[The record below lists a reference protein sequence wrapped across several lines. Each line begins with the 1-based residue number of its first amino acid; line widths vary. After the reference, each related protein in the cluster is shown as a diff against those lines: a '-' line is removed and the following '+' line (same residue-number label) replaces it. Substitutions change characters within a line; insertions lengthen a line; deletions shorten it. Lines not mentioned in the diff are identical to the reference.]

1 MYNREWRGGNMILYI
16 FRHGISENSN
26 SEGDQARRLTD
37 KGRKKV
43 KEVMKFV
50 KNKINPAVILTSP
63 YTRAVQTAEIAAKV
77 LDKKNAVELCDG
89 LLPRKNNED
98 TLSELAAREE
108 SEIMI
113 VGHNPHLSHLASDVT
128 SSGKAEFKLKK
139 ASVTCIGFEGLPGF
153 GTGTV
158 HWMITPGIL
167 GL

>member
-1 MYNREWRGGNMILYI
+1 MVLYI
-16 FRHGISENSN
+16 FRHGISEESHP
-26 SEGDQARRLTD
+26 EGDSARRLTD

-50 KNKINPAVILTSP
+50 KSKINPAVILTSP
-63 YTRAVQTAEIAAKV
+63 YTRAVQTAEITAEM
-77 LDKKNAVELCDG
+77 LNNRSIVEECDA
-89 LLPRKNNED
+89 LLPGKNSED
-98 TLSELAAREE
+98 TLAELAAREE

-113 VGHNPHLSHLASDVT
+113 IGHNPHLSNLASDVT